1 MIEEFLKEN
10 TWSKLHVEGEAPCVR
25 TGHCVSAFG
34 NDSMYVFGGYSETGV
49 LNDMHRLDIMMK
61 VRKIIWFSCKVVK
74 YANDDC
80 FVAEQKW
87 NKVEYNNN
95 YITEIPSGK

>member
-61 VRKIIWFSCKVVK
+61 VRDSVIKKSSSKV
-74 YANDDC
+74 
-80 FVAEQKW
+80 
-87 NKVEYNNN
+87 
-95 YITEIPSGK
+95 